1 MKSYMSVSIDG
12 QVENWVKPN
21 NYKAI
26 NRKKRVNAIKV
37 DSTNN
42 YRYINVDST
51 NNLVDH
57 DNEFGIKLAYKQKA
71 GVIYMTREEFEAH
84 NFQRSLKRELHDTLR
99 YYLYDKENKCS
110 KVSET
115 RFRKIYS
122 AISSLINRLEDYNIS
137 KSSD

>member
-12 QVENWVKPN
+12 QIENWVKPI

-26 NRKKRVNAIKV
+26 NRKKRINAVKV

-57 DNEFGIKLAYKQKA
+57 DNEFGIQLAYKQKA
-71 GVIYMTREEFEAH
+71 GVVYMTREEFENH
-84 NFQRSLKRELHDTLR
+84 KFQRLLKKSLHNVLR
-99 YYLYDKENKCS
+99 YYTS
-110 KVSET
+110 KDGKQCISET
-115 RFRKIYS
+115 NFRKRY
-122 AISSLINRLEDYNIS
+122 YGIS
-137 KSSD
+137 KMLDAIILNQA